1 MAREGVR
8 LVSVLDE
15 ADWDR
20 RRARK
25 FSFCRSVGC

>member
-15 ADWDR
+15 AVWDR
-20 RRARK
+20 QRAGNPDVAAR
-25 FSFCRSVGC
+25 

>member
-15 ADWDR
+15 AVWDR
-20 RRARK
+20 RRAGNPATAVR
-25 FSFCRSVGC
+25 